1 MTVRTFEYLF
11 GPTASVFWPGVIAAV
26 AVALAAGLLSPLV
39 VVRRLAFVGQ
49 GVSHAAFAGL
59 GLALVVTWATGGAVA
74 GAGLTSAMLML
85 VSLGAGAL
93 MARLSSSA
101 PGTNAVGS
109 SGDTAIGVVMV
120 AGMAIGFLLTRLAA
134 GPVRELTGRT
144 PPDLESVMFGS
155 VVSVSWLDAWLTVV
169 VCAAVVLAAWWH
181 RRAIVLWAIDE
192 EGAEAF
198 GVRTSRVRLLTM
210 LLLSVLVVMAVRVAG
225 VVLATAVLVLPG
237 AAALRCSRQFSGVL
251 VWSVALSV
259 GAVAMGGIAAFEL
272 DLPPGPAIV
281 LAGVVLW
288 MLAASVAR
296 LSSRV

>member
-1 MTVRTFEYLF
+1 VETFKYLF
-11 GPTASVFWPGVIAAV
+11 GPTASVFWPGVIAALS
-26 AVALAAGLLSPLV
+26 VALVAGLLSPLV

-59 GLALVVTWATGGAVA
+59 GLALVITWATGGAVA

-85 VSLGAGAL
+85 VSLAAGAL

-101 PGTNAVGS
+101 PGTNAAS
-109 SGDTAIGVVMV
+109 PSGDTAIGVVMV
-120 AGMAIGFLLTRLAA
+120 AGMAIGYLLTRLAA
-134 GPVRELTGRT
+134 GHVRELTGRT

-155 VVSVSWLDAWLTVV
+155 VVSVSWPDAWITLLM
-169 VCAAVVLAAWWH
+169 CAAVVGVAWWH

-198 GVRTSRVRLLTM
+198 GVRTSRVRLLAM

-237 AAALRCSRQFSGVL
+237 AAALRCRRQFSGVL
-251 VWSVALSV
+251 IWSVALSV
-259 GAVAMGGIAAFEL
+259 GAVLAGGIAAFEL

-281 LAGVVLW
+281 LAGVMLW
-288 MLAASVAR
+288 MLAASAAR
-296 LSSRV
+296 LSSRP